1 MNDIRRTVLWVIF
14 GFSMVLL
21 WDQWQVFNGHKAT
34 FFPAP
39 ATVAFQASSQG
50 AAIPPIGTTPA
61 NGASNNAMSAG
72 NSGVPSGVPAPVGGA
87 APNAATTL
95 SAGGNIPVQDVAA
108 QKREII
114 QITTD
119 VLKVD
124 FDTEGGS
131 VVRAEFLKHA
141 DVNRPGHNVVLLDN
155 SAERIYMAQTGLISS
170 VPGVNLPT
178 HKTLMTAR
186 PGARSLKGSDKALS
200 VVFESAPQNGV
211 QLIKTYTFK
220 AGDYAIEVKH
230 DIVNTS
236 TQDVAPQLY
245 YQLVRDGNKPAGES
259 PTYSTFTGPAI
270 YTEAKKYQKVEFSDI
285 KKKKV
290 DIETQSSMG
299 YVAMVQHYFASAWIL
314 PDGVLRNIS
323 IDAVDIGARMPDC
336 CYRATLIAPLEVI
349 APGKTKSV
357 SAKLFAGP
365 QEEGQLEAIYP
376 GLELVK
382 DYGMLTIL
390 AKPLYWLLNKLNNLL
405 NNWGWSIVAL
415 VVLIKAGF
423 YWLNAH
429 AYKSMAKMKAINP
442 KIMDMRERLKD
453 NPQQMQAEMMKIY
466 REEKV
471 NPLGGC
477 LPIAAQIPVF
487 IALYWVLLSTV
498 EMRNAPWVL
507 WVHDLAAPDR
517 SLGTIPYFDMPIG
530 ILPIVMTLTT
540 VLQTALN
547 PAPPDPMQAKLMWI
561 MPLAFSVMFFFFPS
575 GLVLYW
581 ITNNVLSIAQQWVIN
596 TRMGVPPQFNLPKF

>member
-21 WDQWQVFNGHKAT
+21 WDQWQIFNGHKAT
-34 FFPAP
+34 FFPSP
-39 ATVAFQASSQG
+39 ATVASQANTQAAALPPVG
-50 AAIPPIGTTPA
+50 AAPTNGT
-61 NGASNNAMSAG
+61 SNNAMPGA
-72 NSGVPSGVPAPVGGA
+72 NNGVPSGVPAPIVGA
-87 APNAATTL
+87 APNATTAL
-95 SAGGNIPVQDVAA
+95 PAAGNIPLQDVAA

-124 FDTEGGS
+124 FDTEGGNL
-131 VVRAEFLKHA
+131 VRTEFLKHA
-141 DVNRPGHNVVLLDN
+141 DVNRPGQNVVLLDN

-170 VPGVNLPT
+170 VSGVNLPT
-178 HKTLMTAR
+178 HKTMMTAR
-186 PGARSLKGSDKALS
+186 PGARSMKGNDKTLS
-200 VVFESAPQNGV
+200 VVFESAPQSGV
-211 QLIKTYTFK
+211 KLIKTYTFK
-220 AGDYAIEVKH
+220 AGNYAIEVKH

-245 YQLVRDGNKPAGES
+245 YQLVRDGNKPVGES
-259 PTYSTFTGPAI
+259 SFYSTFTGPAI
-270 YTEAKKYQKVEFSDI
+270 YTEAKKYQKVEFADI

-290 DIETQSSMG
+290 DIETQSSTG
-299 YVAMVQHYFASAWIL
+299 YVAMVQHYFASAWVL
-314 PDGVLRNIS
+314 PDGLLRNIS
-323 IDAVDIGARMPDC
+323 MDAVDIGARMPDC
-336 CYRATLIAPLEVI
+336 CYRATLIAPLEAI

-357 SAKLFAGP
+357 SATLFAGP
-365 QEEGQLEAIYP
+365 QEEHELEAIYP

-382 DYGMLTIL
+382 DYGWLTIL
-390 AKPLYWLLNKLNNLL
+390 AKPLYWLLNKLNNIL

-453 NPQQMQAEMMKIY
+453 NPQQMQVEMMKIY

-477 LPIAAQIPVF
+477 LPIAIQIPVF

-498 EMRNAPWVL
+498 EMRNAPWVM
-507 WVHDLAAPDR
+507 WIHDLAAPDT
-517 SLGTIPYFDMPIG
+517 SLGVWFGIPIG

-561 MPLAFSVMFFFFPS
+561 MPLMFSFMFFFFPA

-581 ITNNVLSIAQQWVIN
+581 LTNNILSIAQQWVIN
-596 TRMGVPPQFNLPKF
+596 RQLGVN

>member
-1 MNDIRRTVLWVIF
+1 M
-14 GFSMVLL
+14 
-21 WDQWQVFNGHKAT
+21 A
-34 FFPAP
+34 
-39 ATVAFQASSQG
+39 G
-50 AAIPPIGTTPA
+50 A
-61 NGASNNAMSAG
+61 NN
-72 NSGVPSGVPAPVGGA
+72 GVPSGVPAPIGSA

-95 SAGGNIPVQDVAA
+95 SAAGNIPVQDSAA

-124 FDTEGGS
+124 FDTEGGN

-141 DVNRPGHNVVLLDN
+141 DVNRPGINVVLLDN

-178 HKTLMTAR
+178 HKTPMTAR
-186 PGARSLKGSDKALS
+186 PGMRSLKGKDKNLS
-200 VVFESAPQNGV
+200 LVFESVPQGGV

-220 AGDYAIEVKH
+220 AGDYAIDVKH

-236 TQDVAPQLY
+236 NQDVAPQLY

-259 PTYSTFTGPAI
+259 SFYATFTGPAI
-270 YTEAKKYQKVEFSDI
+270 YTEAKKYQKVEFEDI

-290 DIETQSSMG
+290 DIETQSSTG
-299 YVAMVQHYFASAWIL
+299 YVAMVQHYFASAWVL
-314 PDGVLRNIS
+314 PDGLLRNIS
-323 IDAVDIGARMPDC
+323 MDAVDIGARMPDC
-336 CYRATLIAPLEVI
+336 CYRATLIAPLEAI

-357 SAKLFAGP
+357 SATLFAGP
-365 QEEGQLEAIYP
+365 QEEHELEAIYP

-382 DYGMLTIL
+382 DYGWLTIL

-415 VVLIKAGF
+415 VVLIKAAF

-442 KIMDMRERLKD
+442 KVMDMRERLKD

-477 LPIAAQIPVF
+477 LPIAIQIPVF

-507 WVHDLAAPDR
+507 WIHDLAAPDT
-517 SLGTIPYFDMPIG
+517 SLGIWFGVPIG

>member
-21 WDQWQVFNGHKAT
+21 WDQWQVFNGNKAT
-34 FFPAP
+34 FFPSPAP
-39 ATVAFQASSQG
+39 ITSQTTGQGTGVSESSAT
-50 AAIPPIGTTPA
+50 AATGTTTNTTA
-61 NGASNNAMSAG
+61 NNGAG
-72 NSGVPSGVPAPVGGA
+72 NGVPSGVPAPVGSA
-87 APNAATTL
+87 ATNAATTM
-95 SAGGNIPVQDVAA
+95 SAAGNIPLQDSAPLR
-108 QKREII
+108 REIV
-114 QITTD
+114 QIITD

-124 FDTEGGS
+124 FDTEGGN

-141 DVNRPGHNVVLLDN
+141 DVNRVGHNVVLLDN
-155 SAERIYMAQTGLISS
+155 SAERIYMAQSGLISS

-178 HKTLMTAR
+178 HKTPMTAR
-186 PGARSLKGSDKALS
+186 PGMRALKGNDKTLS
-200 VVFESAPQNGV
+200 LVFESAPQGGV

-220 AGDYAIEVKH
+220 SGDYAIDVKH

-236 TQDVAPQLY
+236 KQDVAPQLY

-259 PTYSTFTGPAI
+259 SFYATFTGPAI
-270 YTEAKKYQKVEFSDI
+270 YTEAKKYQKVEFEDI
-285 KKKKV
+285 KKKKI
-290 DIETQSSMG
+290 DIETQSSTG
-299 YVAMVQHYFASAWIL
+299 YVAMVQHYFASAWVL
-314 PDGVLRNIS
+314 PDGLLRNIS
-323 IDAVDIGARMPDC
+323 MDAVDIGARMPDC
-336 CYRATLIAPLEVI
+336 CYRATLIAPLEAI
-349 APGKTKSV
+349 APGKTKSI
-357 SAKLFAGP
+357 SATLFAGP
-365 QEEGQLEAIYP
+365 QEEHELEAIYP

-382 DYGMLTIL
+382 DYGWLTIL

-415 VVLIKAGF
+415 VVLIKAAF

-442 KIMDMRERLKD
+442 KVMDMRERLKD

-477 LPIAAQIPVF
+477 LPIAIQIPVF

-507 WVHDLAAPDR
+507 WIHDLAAPDT
-517 SLGTIPYFDMPIG
+517 SLGIWFGVPIG